1 MFSFLKKKFVF
12 SISHSAN
19 IQSETIND
27 AGQLT
32 NYVIGVNH
40 DLCDNDEE
48 GYLIINKEK
57 VTKKGNE
64 PIFTMK
70 LDLPLLEDSPYFVEL
85 LQPFYSAKPI
95 KGFDETL
102 LLDEPTATNLQDI
115 QEVEE
120 QQEFVRQELSE
131 ELQNLA
137 SSGTTFLNKS
147 DSQSQKII
155 DVPPL
160 KESGKDIKELL
171 IAEYQQKVAKLEQS
185 LQVKED
191 EIIQIKQ
198 SKSTINS
205 EESLDNKEMVIN
217 HNELSYTEVVQQSIQ
232 QELLKLE
239 KEVLTMDKTDTI
251 IQETKLLY
259 DKKKDD
265 RIQEIMILLD
275 DKKRMSLEKA
285 EEDYNKRITEIES
298 AYLHDKTTQI
308 SVMTSDLNKECQQ
321 KIKQNISKQQ
331 VKINNFIDKR
341 KSELNSWQK
350 NISSTIEKHIQS
362 LN

>member
-57 VTKKGNE
+57 VTKKGME

-85 LQPFYSAKPI
+85 LQPFYSDKPI

-102 LLDEPTATNLQDI
+102 LLDESTATHLQDV

-120 QQEFVRQELSE
+120 QQELSE

-147 DSQSQKII
+147 GSQSQQTI
-155 DVPPL
+155 DMTPL
-160 KESGKDIKELL
+160 EESGKDIKELL

-275 DKKRMSLEKA
+275 DKKRISLEKA

-298 AYLHDKTTQI
+298 TYLDDKTTQI

-341 KSELNSWQK
+341 QSELNSWQK